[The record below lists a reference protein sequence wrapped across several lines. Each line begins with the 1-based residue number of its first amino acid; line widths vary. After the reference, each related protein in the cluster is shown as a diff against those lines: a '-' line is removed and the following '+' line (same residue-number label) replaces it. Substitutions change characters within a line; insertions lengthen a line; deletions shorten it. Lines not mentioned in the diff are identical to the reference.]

1 MHEAHPVAEAAA
13 DTGWEEQSGVF
24 HTDGIHSENSTEPK
38 GCRRSR
44 YAKEAPM
51 WMLWQDTQAVPAED
65 RGDIPSYC
73 GPKEIGQ
80 IFGISYIYSMF
91 FRFGLIR
98 VPKRVAGKLL
108 NGSDKSPA
116 LIAQEQ

>member
-1 MHEAHPVAEAAA
+1 MPTEQVCEGSA
-13 DTGWEEQSGVF
+13 DV
-24 HTDGIHSENSTEPK
+24 D
-38 GCRRSR
+38 
-44 YAKEAPM
+44 
-51 WMLWQDTQAVPAED
+51 AVPGYAGHPG
-65 RGDIPSYC
+65 RRPRDIPSYC

-116 LIAQEQ
+116 PIAQEQ

>member
-1 MHEAHPVAEAAA
+1 
-13 DTGWEEQSGVF
+13 
-24 HTDGIHSENSTEPK
+24 
-38 GCRRSR
+38 
-44 YAKEAPM
+44 M
-51 WMLWQDTQAVPAED
+51 WMLCQDMQAITAED

-116 LIAQEQ
+116 PIAQEQ